1 MHSAPIQ
8 VWVVAAPDRHEAL
21 STHLESIAQE
31 AASLARTGP
40 IQVLC
45 ATGLPSSL
53 PDASDP
59 ADRLVIVDP
68 GGTDGYAI
76 HGVLAWLR
84 LHAAEWPIVM
94 LSDGESNGV
103 ELQNSAVAFDAGA
116 IDVIPRDVLD
126 ARVLARLARW
136 TAATGRLQRE
146 ERRVRALLQ
155 GYLETKSIG
164 VVTIDR
170 DGAILF
176 ANASLEQMFGYERG
190 ELCGRKIETIVP
202 PAVRGRHV
210 AHRTGY
216 WSHPDSRPVS
226 RRLEITGW
234 RKDGSE
240 LAIEAAL
247 SHVRVGGEEWVTA
260 LVSDVSERRA
270 IERALSS
277 SEAKLRAIVESGV
290 QAIAL
295 LDAAGRV
302 LSINRNMRQTVERI
316 FGRRVESGESLPALL
331 PPENRAA
338 VEEGLRLAVGG
349 ETRVVERELAS
360 RAGETQWFEITYAPV
375 FDRDGGVSMVSM
387 TVLSIDERKRASLA
401 LERSEQ
407 RLSAILRFSWDI
419 IAIVDSAGRVRSASP
434 SVERVL
440 GRTESELLDVSLL
453 DLVHPDDRA
462 LLQFLSAP
470 AAREG
475 RLEAPVEAR
484 FAHADARWVP
494 LEVVASDQRADAAA
508 GGVIVNLRDVSQRR
522 AAEEA
527 LRRSEQKLSAS
538 IRNSMLGFIEWDRQ
552 ARIVGWNPAAERIF
566 GWRRE
571 EALGQHAYL
580 IVPEATRT
588 AVARIFD
595 ELGRAEGGTH
605 SVNENVTR
613 DGRIITCEWYNS
625 PLLDDEGNVVA
636 VVSLAHDIT
645 EKLREQDELRRAR
658 DQAEQAARA
667 KSEFLANMSHEI
679 RTPMNAVIGM
689 TTLLLD
695 SSLDLEQRDAAETIR
710 RSSESLLTII
720 NEILDFSKIESG
732 RLELES
738 LPFDPRRALAETLD
752 MVRPEAE
759 RRGLSLLLDLDP
771 ALPGAVLGDQTRL
784 CQVLLNLVGN
794 ALKFTER
801 GSVRVSAELVRDADL
816 PLIHVAVQDTGIGIP
831 RERRDRLFRSFSQ
844 VDASTT
850 RRFGGTG
857 LGLVISKRLVELMGG
872 VMWVESE
879 VQVGSTFHFTLL
891 AMPTDLPVA
900 PPAAPG
906 EAWFD
911 RSMAERV
918 PLAILLA
925 EDNPVNQRVALRML
939 ERLGYRADLVA
950 DGLAA
955 VEAAAA
961 RDYDVILMD
970 VQMPQLDG
978 LEAARRIRR
987 LPPPAHQPQIVAMTA
1002 NVMKGDR
1009 EACLAAG
1016 MDGYIGKPVRVE
1028 ELVAALQRAGAGTAI
1043 AGR

>member
-8 VWVVAAPDRHEAL
+8 VWVIAAPDRQRAL
-21 STHLESIAQE
+21 TTHLASIIQD
-31 AASLARTGP
+31 AAALARTGP
-40 IQVLC
+40 IEVLC
-45 ATGLPSSL
+45 ASGLPASL
-53 PDASDP
+53 PETSDP
-59 ADRLVIVDP
+59 VDRLVVVDP
-68 GGTDGYAI
+68 GGAGGFAI
-76 HGVLAWLR
+76 EDVLAWLR

-94 LSDGESNGV
+94 LGDGAADGAGPAG
-103 ELQNSAVAFDAGA
+103 LSAALDDGA
-116 IDVIPRDVLD
+116 IDVIPRSVLD
-126 ARVLARLARW
+126 SRVLARMARW

-164 VVTIDR
+164 VVTVDR
-170 DGAILF
+170 EGTILF

-190 ELCGRKIETIVP
+190 ELSGRKIETIVP
-202 PAVRGRHV
+202 PMVRGRHE
-210 AHRTGY
+210 AHRANY
-216 WSHPDSRPVS
+216 WNRPEARPAS
-226 RRLEITGW
+226 QRLEIRGW

-247 SHVRVGGEEWVTA
+247 SHVCVGGEEWVTA

-295 LDAAGRV
+295 MDPSGKV

-316 FGRRVESGESLPALL
+316 FGRSVDSGASLPALL
-331 PPENRAA
+331 PESNRAA
-338 VEEGLRLAVGG
+338 VEEGLGRAVRG
-349 ETRVVERELAS
+349 ETRTVERELTS
-360 RAGETQWFEITYAPV
+360 CRGESLWFEITYAPV
-375 FDRDGGVSMVSM
+375 FDPDGAVSMVSM

-401 LERSEQ
+401 LERSEE

-419 IAIVDSAGRVRSASP
+419 IAIVDRDGRVRSASP

-440 GRTESELLDVSLL
+440 GRRESELVGLSLL
-453 DLVHPDDRA
+453 DLVHPDDREMLRSLA
-462 LLQFLSAP
+462 GLP
-470 AAREG
+470 ARAG
-475 RLEAPVEAR
+475 RLDAPVEAR
-484 FAHADARWVP
+484 FAHADGWWVP
-494 LEVVASDQRADAAA
+494 LEVVASDQRAAAA

-527 LRRSEQKLSAS
+527 LHRSEQKLSAS
-538 IRNSMLGFIEWDRQ
+538 IRNSMLAFIEWDRES
-552 ARIVGWNPAAERIF
+552 RIVGWNPAAERIF

-571 EALGQHAYL
+571 EALGQHAFL
-580 IVPEATRT
+580 IVPEESRP
-588 AVARIFD
+588 AVAKLFD
-595 ELGRAEGGTH
+595 ALGRDEGGTH

-625 PLLDDEGNVVA
+625 PLLDDDGQVVA

-645 EKLREQDELRRAR
+645 QKLREQDELRRAR

-695 SSLDLEQRDAAETIR
+695 SSLDPDQRDAAETIR
-710 RSSESLLTII
+710 SSSESLLTII

-738 LPFDPRRALAETLD
+738 LPFDPRRVLAETLD

-759 RRGLSLLLDLDP
+759 RRGLSLALDVDP
-771 ALPGAVLGDQTRL
+771 AVSGAVLGDRTRFS
-784 CQVLLNLVGN
+784 QVLLNLVGN

-801 GSVRVSAELVRDADL
+801 GGVRVSATAVPDADL
-816 PLIHVAVQDTGIGIP
+816 PLLLVAVQDTGIGIP
-831 RERRDRLFRSFSQ
+831 RERRDRLFRPFSQ

-872 VMWVESE
+872 LMWVESE
-879 VQVGSTFHFTLL
+879 VGVGSTFHFTLI
-891 AMPTDLPVA
+891 APPTELPVA
-900 PPAAPG
+900 PPTAKG

-911 RSMAERV
+911 RSMADRV

-939 ERLGYRADLVA
+939 DRLGYQADLA
-950 DGLAA
+950 PDGRAA

-961 RDYDVILMD
+961 RAYDVILMD
-970 VQMPQLDG
+970 VQMPLMDG
-978 LEAARRIRR
+978 LEATRQIRR
-987 LPPPAHQPQIVAMTA
+987 LPPPAGRPQIIAMTA

-1009 EACLAAG
+1009 EACVAAG

-1028 ELVAALQRAGAGTAI
+1028 ELVAALQRAGAATVI
-1043 AGR
+1043 D